1 MRYTRFI
8 VAILALLSTTACFVD
23 NTEDVII
30 PTNDNDVVTVIGR
43 ITRFDEYDV
52 TTRGVKDEAEAKLTS
67 MAMALFPVVSDDNGG
82 LTTGPCHYYQYTAN
96 QAELLFTIDRTVEE
110 FDKNARYAM
119 YVFTNMPGMGGFKKG
134 DSLEDM
140 LAVAYSVD
148 DIDIPENGFPM
159 IGSLGDTFSKNIDQ
173 DGNIFIL
180 APTVDGKDN
189 TDLIAPKKGTS
200 ESDLKPQTLLTI
212 PMKAMYAKVNF
223 TIEVSPDQTID
234 GNYSPQFTF
243 EGCTINNVPLTVDFS
258 NATNS
263 DSAVFTDSFSVAVSG
278 NTVASG
284 ANKIN
289 FSFYLPE
296 RLLTPVNNTS
306 DSPYDYTKHGF
317 EKRTDWGSQI
327 DANGNGYR
335 DEDEDYFQR
344 FKSFLL
350 SDSQKATNIVLSGR
364 FRDHQ
369 NHYWNVDYTIFLGAN
384 NTNDFNIVRNAEYNN
399 IVTIRG
405 IQSSDDMSD
414 NGNAISIDHR
424 VNITRSQ
431 PAIISLRREVLLD
444 SHFEVRPLRVRKS
457 EIGDVEG
464 INAVKVEVV
473 NPGSAKDKSGTWWMR
488 LERSFGVGGNG
499 ENKKIYIE
507 EGVSAGKRKYF
518 TFDLIT
524 GNGTAELGDLAPLTN
539 SSSVVVPLNQGEQCV
554 WIYVDECTEVGDE
567 VRAGIVKVSYGKLE
581 NGTFKAANNAA
592 YPDINYVINQRKL
605 FEVKYDDPSTT
616 TDENRKYYIE
626 YEEEYLHNF
635 DADDNYGQ
643 TEYDGMEWGLEGLQ
657 LSYPDNSNGDG
668 HFAVIADS
676 GDNWISNLID
686 GFMNYFISS
695 LNSFYDFYIKKHD
708 SGIMSTEKNL
718 HDRKGWDFCNEII
731 QVANGYGYNVPA
743 AKPENTIDVL
753 ALNEKPKSAIEYCYN
768 KNKRNRNGQVAWTGN
783 TDNLNWYLPAI
794 DEMEDI
800 VMSKYGGGLHTY
812 ARFIDFQ
819 GEYYWSSQPSFN
831 QNLLHYNA
839 AVIWRI
845 TADYDYYTD
854 DKLRA
859 RATRVVYDSSFH
871 EESSSVTGIREVVHL
886 RGSGSNNNTTYNL
899 EELLKTQES
908 VSYTYSYST
917 GIFDSETKPRTFTK
931 SDLISRKPGNQLRTE
946 KNRIRC
952 VRKAD

>member
-1 MRYTRFI
+1 MNSNNLRTMRYTRFI

-67 MAMALFPVVSDDNGG
+67 MAMALFPVVSDGNGG

-180 APTVDGKDN
+180 APTVDGTDN
-189 TDLIAPKKGTS
+189 TGLIAPKKGTS

-243 EGCTINNVPLTVDFS
+243 EGCTINNVPSIVDFS

-263 DSAVFTDSFSVAVSG
+263 DSAVLTDSFSVAVLG

-296 RLLTPVNNTS
+296 RLLSPANNTS
-306 DSPYDYTKHGF
+306 TNPYDYTKHGF

-424 VNITRSQ
+424 VNVERTQ

-444 SHFEVRPLRVRKS
+444 SHYEVRPLRVRKID
-457 EIGDVEG
+457 IGDVG
-464 INAVKVEVV
+464 NINAVKVEVV
-473 NPGSAKDKSGTWWMR
+473 NPETTNWMR
-488 LERSFGVGGNG
+488 LERSFGDGTPDGSPQTTVNG
-499 ENKKIYIE
+499 VPTSIYIDDDAN
-507 EGVSAGKRKYF
+507 SASYGKRKFF
-518 TFDLIT
+518 TYNLIDGVNANAT
-524 GNGTAELGDLAPLTN
+524 DATLVNSTEVILPLTDAT
-539 SSSVVVPLNQGEQCV
+539 ECC
-554 WIYVDECTEVGDE
+554 WIYVDECTEVDDA
-567 VRAGIVKVSYGKLE
+567 VRAGQIRVIYGTLS
-581 NGTFKAANNAA
+581 GSTFTATTNSAF
-592 YPDINYVINQRKL
+592 PVVNYIINQRKL
-605 FEVKYDDPSTT
+605 FEVVGTNTYH
-616 TDENRKYYIE
+616 IE

-635 DADDNYGQ
+635 DADDNYGE
-643 TEYDGMEWGLEGLQ
+643 TDYEGMQWGLVGAQ
-657 LSYPDNSNGDG
+657 LSYDIDAIMTSKGSWGDVDE
-668 HFAVIADS
+668 AIYS
-676 GDNWISNLID
+676 ELKKISPK
-686 GFMNYFISS
+686 
-695 LNSFYDFYIKKHD
+695 YDFYLSTDINQSQWAWPENDTYENMVHD
-708 SGIMSTEKNL
+708 YAGLT
-718 HDRKGWDFCNEII
+718 FCNDII
-731 QVANGYGYNVPA
+731 EAVNDHYSD
-743 AKPENTIDVL
+743 KIDVL
-753 ALNEKPKSAIEYCYN
+753 QLNEAPDSAVEYCYN
-768 KNKRNRNGQVAWTGN
+768 KNKRNNKGVVETI
-783 TDNLNWYLPAI
+783 NWYLPAI
-794 DEMEDI
+794 DEVEDI
-800 VMSKYGGGLHTY
+800 VMSKYGDAGRYTY
-812 ARFIDFQ
+812 SRFYDFQ
-819 GEYYWSSQPSFN
+819 GKYYWSSQPAYLNNYAF
-831 QNLLHYNA
+831 
-839 AVIWRI
+839 VDR
-845 TADYDYYTD
+845 DYFGAGDRYGYYMID

-859 RATRVVYDSSFH
+859 RATRVSYSNVTGNGPDDTNNYSKVASGSDGYSYYIDADYVYDKFLGMPVAGTGEVQNATPKEVQGGEKISGANQSDSWNVTLSKSSP
-871 EESSSVTGIREVVHL
+871 
-886 RGSGSNNNTTYNL
+886 
-899 EELLKTQES
+899 QE
-908 VSYTYSYST
+908 
-917 GIFDSETKPRTFTK
+917 GNK
-931 SDLISRKPGNQLRTE
+931 SRSDYARV
-946 KNRIRC
+946 RC
-952 VRKAD
+952 VRKQ